1 MQRVLDQMAQW
12 ESFVDVVNQ
21 LRHVITAQDKIR
33 ATTEETQKK
42 QIKDVF
48 DDE

>member
-1 MQRVLDQMAQW
+1 MSQW

-21 LRHVITAQDKIR
+21 LRHVIASQNKIKDS
-33 ATTEETQKK
+33 TDEMQKK

-48 DDE
+48 EE